1 MKIEKL
7 FENKKAIVTAD
18 LSKKSDG
25 ETKYIRTLKIEEKEF
40 FVAKDIAELLGY
52 NEPHKAITKH
62 CKKATNLK
70 SILNRD
76 NLSLLENFKSLGS
89 RWASIKLIQEGD
101 IWRLIIK
108 SRLPEAEKI
117 EDWIMEEV
125 LPTIRKDGFYISPNA
140 DLERLFFAK
149 EKLNET
155 IEETRYSLDLVKE
168 EFRKSVID
176 FLKDD
181 ENFKSDKERAGVL
194 GYLTDSIY
202 LVANLKTASSKK
214 QDYLLE
220 RERFSLKTTNQ
231 LRKDPEK
238 RLFSDN
244 FSAINMMSQEEL
256 SAVKTVYLYLM
267 DGIRTVKKHRFSEK
281 SAPVLRKFIT
291 GILLE
296 IFKTIPEETVQKY
309 GQFYTVD
316 TENLNYIIRKVIE
329 NCFVTSDFHEEIE
342 RLSTRERKL

>member
-52 NEPHKAITKH
+52 KQSADAIRKH
-62 CKKATNLK
+62 CKNAEKFGDFPKVDDLSTLDLPR
-70 SILNRD
+70 ILGN
-76 NLSLLENFKSLGS
+76 SWKQ
-89 RWASIKLIQEGD
+89 IKLIQEPD
-101 IWRLIIK
+101 IWRLIFK
-108 SRLPEAEKI
+108 SKLPEAEEI
-117 EDWIMEEV
+117 EKWFFEEV
-125 LPTIRKDGFYISPNA
+125 LPSIRKDGFYISPNA

-256 SAVKTVYLYLM
+256 SSVKTVYLYLM
-267 DGIRTVKKHRFSEK
+267 DGIRAVKKHRFSEK

-291 GILLE
+291 EILLS

-342 RLSTRERKL
+342 KLSTRERKL

>member
-52 NEPHKAITKH
+52 AKSRNAVSTH
-62 CKKATNLK
+62 CKNT
-70 SILNRD
+70 
-76 NLSLLENFKSLGS
+76 
-89 RWASIKLIQEGD
+89 ASIGNLNSLEIGRFDLHNIFGKNWKNTKLIQEPD
-101 IWRLIIK
+101 IWRLIFK
-108 SRLPEAEKI
+108 SKLPEAEEI
-117 EDWIMEEV
+117 EKWFFEEV
-125 LPTIRKDGFYISPNA
+125 LPSIRKDGFYISPNA

-181 ENFKSDKERAGVL
+181 ENFKSDKEQAGVL